1 MPAPPTLVFALPPM
15 LAAAPGRAAV
25 LNEDGDLETLTGRD
39 ALRRLSGEA
48 MGLAHPGF
56 TARKLGAGDGF
67 RMQAPFDVLE
77 LFLFVRPATALLPH
91 ARGLAKALG
100 LPKPQGLDDEPVTLL
115 DAARLLLNE
124 IARWPVETKR
134 AVQPVAQAMQVG
146 GWPWGAMV
154 LDLLAAKSGETGRFP
169 DWSALDEWEDLPLPG
184 PPGSA
189 PVEPDAAAARLAQ
202 ILGADAEARP
212 AQIAYARAAAAAFQP
227 RNDDEG
233 PVAVLAEAGTGT
245 GKTAGYLGP
254 ALAWTERNGHG
265 LWLSTYTKALQGQL
279 SEAFAMAYPDPA
291 IRAERVAIR
300 KGRENYLCLLNVD
313 EAATRRR
320 LIGGP
325 EVVALGL
332 VARWASATRDGD
344 VMSGDF
350 PSWAW
355 PMPGFPA
362 QLTLRNGE
370 CVYSACPHYRKCFV
384 EKSVRRAR
392 RSPIVIANHAL
403 IMAEAARNQG
413 GPGSPVRYVLDEGH
427 HLFDAADNTFAIHVT
442 GREGHE
448 MRRWLRG
455 PESRNFRRGRGL
467 ADRLGDLLSDVP
479 EAGEWA
485 QDAVERARDLSGDGW
500 HQRVMQGVP
509 NGAWEKFLAAVL
521 AQIAA
526 RAQDPGSPYGA
537 ECEPRPLTEP
547 VARAAEHLNK
557 ALGQIMEPLAALA
570 VALRTA
576 LGEKAEE
583 WESSDRM
590 RATALA
596 QGLERRAHLILPAW
610 RSALASLP
618 HETPPAFA
626 DWFGIS
632 RQDGRNADIGFYR
645 HWIDPSLPL
654 AQEVLEPVQG
664 VLITS
669 ATLNDRPEKMFDG
682 DAPELWAYARA
693 RTGVAHLKSP
703 VLQTAFASPFDYAAQ
718 TRIFV
723 VNDIDRADDG
733 QLAGATRGLFQA
745 AGGGALGLF
754 TSIRALRAVH
764 GRIVEPLSAAG
775 LTLYAQH
782 VDGLDTGTL
791 VELFRDEEDACLL
804 GTDALRDGVDV
815 PGRALRLVVFDR
827 VPWSRPDILHKARR
841 AHFGKGYD
849 DALVR
854 GRLAQAFGRLI
865 RRASDR
871 GVFVIL
877 DSRAPS
883 RLLTGLPAAAPVA
896 RVGIAQAIQNTRLF
910 LHPEVSQATAL
921 ARTPVGP

>member
-1 MPAPPTLVFALPPM
+1 MPPAPAMTFVLPPM
-15 LAAAPGRAAV
+15 LAAGPGRAAV
-25 LNEDGDLETLTGRD
+25 LNEDGDLETLTARD
-39 ALRRLSGEA
+39 ALRRLSGETI
-48 MGLAHPGF
+48 GLAHPGF
-56 TARKLGAGDGF
+56 TARRLGAGDGF
-67 RMQAPFDVLE
+67 RMQAPFNVLE
-77 LFLFVRPATALLPH
+77 LFLFVHPAKPLLPH

-100 LPKPQGLDDEPVTLL
+100 LNRPETLEDE
-115 DAARLLLNE
+115 AAALSEAATLLLNQ
-124 IARWPVETKR
+124 IANWPQETKR
-134 AVQPVAQAMQVG
+134 NVLPVVQAMQAG
-146 GWPWGAMV
+146 GWPWGPMV
-154 LDLLAAKSGETGRFP
+154 LDLLDAKPGQTGRFP
-169 DWSALDEWEDLPLPG
+169 DWSLLSEWEDGALPG

-189 PVEPDAAAARLAQ
+189 PVDP
-202 ILGADAEARP
+202 AEAEERLGRVLGSKIEPRP
-212 AQIAYARAAAAAFQP
+212 SQIAYTRAATAAFQP
-227 RNDDEG
+227 RDTDDG
-233 PVAVLAEAGTGT
+233 PIAVLAEAGTGT
-245 GKTAGYLGP
+245 GKTAGYLAP
-254 ALAWTERNGHG
+254 ALSWVERNGHG

-279 SEAFAMAYPDPA
+279 SDALSLAFPDPA
-291 IRAERVAIR
+291 QRAERVAIR

-332 VARWASATRDGD
+332 VARWAEFTRDGD

-370 CVYSACPHYRKCFV
+370 CVYAACPHYRKCFV

-403 IMAEAARNQG
+403 VMAEAARNQG
-413 GPGSPVRYVLDEGH
+413 GAGSPVRYVLDEGH

-455 PESRNFRRGRGL
+455 PETRAHRRGRGL
-467 ADRLGDLLSDVP
+467 ADRLGDLLSDLP
-479 EAGEWA
+479 EANEWA
-485 QDAVERARDLSGDGW
+485 LEAVELARDLSGDGW
-500 HQRVMQGVP
+500 HQRVTQGTP

-521 AQIAA
+521 AQISA

-537 ECEPRPLTEP
+537 ECEPRPLTEA
-547 VARAAEHLNK
+547 VARSAEQLNK
-557 ALGQIMEPLAALA
+557 ALGRIMEPLAALA
-570 VALRTA
+570 NALRKA
-576 LGEKAEE
+576 LEEKAEE
-583 WESSDRM
+583 WDSSDRI
-590 RATALA
+590 RANALA

-626 DWFGIS
+626 DWFGVS

-645 HWIDPSLPL
+645 HWVDPSLPL
-654 AQEVLEPVQG
+654 AQEVLQPVQG

-669 ATLNDRPEKMFDG
+669 ATLNDRPEKMFSG
-682 DAPELWAYARA
+682 DAPELWGYAQA

-703 VLQTAFASPFDYAAQ
+703 VIKAAFPSPFDYAAQ
-718 TRIFV
+718 TRVIV

-733 QLAGATRGLFQA
+733 QLAGATRGLFEA

-764 GRIVEPLSAAG
+764 ARIVEPLSQAG
-775 LTLYAQH
+775 LTVYAQH

-815 PGRALRLVVFDR
+815 PGSALRLVVFDR

-841 AHFGKGYD
+841 THFGKGYD

-865 RRASDR
+865 RRAQDR

-877 DSRAPS
+877 DSRTPS
-883 RLLTGLPAAAPVA
+883 RLLTGLPAAAPVL
-896 RVGIAQAIQNTRLF
+896 RTGIAQAIQHTRAF
-910 LHPEVSQATAL
+910 LRPPWHESAGL
-921 ARTPVGP
+921 APPLAGQ